1 MALCSKAEATT
12 KQSAYEIEYSPL
24 YLYSAAS
31 KIRGFV
37 TGRMLGVDHIATLQA
52 EMLPLL
58 NISAP
63 FSDRIVADYLTEL
76 RQDSIC
82 FQPFGIL
89 SVIGVYRITAPL
101 MTNKPFNDAGS

>member
-52 EMLPLL
+52 EMLPFL
-58 NISAP
+58 NIYEP
-63 FSDRIVADYLTEL
+63 FSDRIVADYL
-76 RQDSIC
+76 
-82 FQPFGIL
+82 
-89 SVIGVYRITAPL
+89 YRTAPRQYL
-101 MTNKPFNDAGS
+101 FSTIRDTFGYRRIPDNCSTYD